1 MEQKAE
7 VGLVL
12 SGGGARGITHL
23 GVIKALDE
31 MGVHITAVS
40 GTSAG
45 ALLGALYCHG
55 YPVDEIFKIIT
66 TGYFKFIRPAWTLSG
81 LLSLDA
87 LGTELTRYMPEN
99 SFESLRIKLVV
110 AATNLE
116 AGAVTYFHSGPLIPA
131 LLASSCVPAVFKP
144 VTIGNTLYV
153 DGGITDNLPAK
164 PLRELCPLVVGSHC
178 NSIVDHFDKRNVRAI
193 IERCLLM
200 AINGNTRVSKEMC
213 DVLIEPPDSGRY
225 SGFDIGKA
233 KEMFEIGYRY
243 TRENFTPEN
252 FIVSRKAE

>member
-1 MEQKAE
+1 MERKAE
-7 VGLVL
+7 AGLVL

-23 GVIKALDE
+23 GVIKALEE
-31 MGVHITAVS
+31 MGVSFSAVS

-45 ALLGALYCHG
+45 SLLGALYCYG
-55 YPVDEIFKIIT
+55 YSVDEIFKIVT
-66 TGYFKFIRPAWTLSG
+66 TGYFKFIRPAWTVSG

-87 LGTELTRYMPEN
+87 LGEELVRHMPEN

-110 AATNLE
+110 TATNLE
-116 AGAVTYFHSGPLIPA
+116 AGSVTYFNSGPLVPA
-131 LLASSCVPAVFKP
+131 LLASCCVPAVFKP
-144 VTIGNTLYV
+144 VTVGNTLYV
-153 DGGITDNLPAK
+153 DGGITDNLPVK
-164 PLRELCPLVVGSHC
+164 PIRELCRLVVGSHC
-178 NSIVDHFDKRNVRAI
+178 NSIVDHFDKRNVKAI

-213 DVLIEPPDSGRY
+213 DVLIEPPDAGRY

-252 FIVSRKAE
+252 FINPQETQ

>member
-1 MEQKAE
+1 MTRKAE
-7 VGLVL
+7 AGLVL

-23 GVIKALDE
+23 GVIKALEE
-31 MGVHITAVS
+31 MGVGFTAVS

-45 ALLGALYCHG
+45 SLLGALYCYG
-55 YPVDEIFKIIT
+55 YSVDEIFKIIT
-66 TGYFKFIRPAWTLSG
+66 TGYFKFIRPAWTVSG

-87 LGTELTRYMPEN
+87 LGEELMRHMPEN

-110 AATNLE
+110 TATNLE
-116 AGAVTYFHSGPLIPA
+116 AGSVTYFNSGPLVPA
-131 LLASSCVPAVFKP
+131 LLASCCVPAVFKP
-144 VTIGNTLYV
+144 VTVGNTLYV
-153 DGGITDNLPAK
+153 DGGITDNLPVR
-164 PLRELCPLVVGSHC
+164 PIRELCRLVIGSHC
-178 NSIVDHFDKRNVRAI
+178 NSIVDHFDKLNVRAI

-213 DVLIEPPDSGRY
+213 DILIEPPDAGRY

-252 FIVSRKAE
+252 FTNPRETQ

>member
-1 MEQKAE
+1 MEPNAE
-7 VGLVL
+7 AGLVL

-23 GVIKALDE
+23 GVLKALEE
-31 MGVHITAVS
+31 MGVRVTAIS

-45 ALLGALYCHG
+45 SLLGALYAYG
-55 YPVDEIFKIIT
+55 YPVDDIFRIIT
-66 TGYFKFIRPAWTLSG
+66 TGYFKFIRPAWTISG

-87 LGTELTRYMPEN
+87 LGEELERHMPEN
-99 SFESLRIKLVV
+99 SFEALRVKLIV
-110 AATNLE
+110 AATNLK
-116 AGAVTYFHSGPLIPA
+116 AGEVTYFQSGPLIPA

-153 DGGITDNLPAK
+153 DGGITDNLPVK
-164 PLRELCPLVVGSHC
+164 PLRELCPLIVASHC
-178 NSIVDHFDKRNVRAI
+178 NPIADNFDKRNVRAI

-200 AINGNTRVSKEMC
+200 AINGNTRTSKEMC
-213 DVLIEPPDSGRY
+213 DVLIEPPDAGKF

-243 TRENFTPEN
+243 TRENFVPEN
-252 FIVSRKAE
+252 FTISRNAE